1 MIRKL
6 TLTCS
11 ALAALA
17 ALAVSASPAS
27 ATNDPQLTTN
37 VGTLVPAGTSD
48 INLTQVGSTGIWN
61 TEGTTKI
68 VECTSGT
75 GTGSIVKNSGGTVEG
90 EITSLTIGGTGPK
103 SATEPANECTGS
115 LGNFSVTPV
124 LPWCLR
130 STPTMKT
137 DEMQTTAGKCPGGGK
152 VKFIIVNTS
161 FGECEYQSAGPI
173 LADFTTSPEDA
184 RATIRKTAAGSG
196 LALIRGSFLCPSSV
210 ILEGT
215 RTMESEAGSPLFVS

>member
-1 MIRKL
+1 MNKNLIL
-6 TLTCS
+6 ACL
-11 ALAALA
+11 ALAACA
-17 ALAVSASPAS
+17 ALAGPAIAS

-37 VGTLVPAGTSD
+37 AGTLVPAGTSD
-48 INLTQVGSTGIWN
+48 VSLTQVGSTGVWN

-75 GTGSIVKNSGGTVEG
+75 GTGSIIKNSGGTIEG
-90 EITSLTIGGTGPK
+90 EITSLTIGGTGAK
-103 SATEPANECTGS
+103 SATEPANECTGAF
-115 LGNFSVTPV
+115 GNFSVTPT

-137 DEMQTTAGKCPGGGK
+137 DEMQTTGGKCPGGGK
-152 VKFIIVNTS
+152 VKFIIVSTS

-196 LALIRGSFLCPSSV
+196 LALIRGGFLCPASV